1 MVKINTIERNSMTH
15 LKWVISIVLYFQPSK
30 IEVVDIFKVSI
41 WIFFP
46 AEFFHKIIYFSLFS
60 KIIPFSQ
67 YSAILFIIFW
77 RTFSGCWILEKWQKM
92 KLFDNLKI
100 LKIFEDWLKRLRR
113 LHFKKTYWRFQKEPR
128 TNPIYEPPL
137 K

>member
-1 MVKINTIERNSMTH
+1 MVKTNTIERNSMTH

-30 IEVVDIFKVSI
+30 IEAVDIFKVSI

-46 AEFFHKIIYFSLFS
+46 VEFFHKIIYFSLFPKS
-60 KIIPFSQ
+60 S
-67 YSAILFIIFW
+67 LFPNIAPSSSS
-77 RTFSGCWILEKWQKM
+77 FSGGLFLDVGFWKNGKKM